1 MDKYFVDLGKN
12 SYDIIFSCDYNGLEQ
27 ELVKINAP
35 KKLMVVTDKN
45 VEKLWLHKLEPLL
58 LDWGYDVSV
67 CVLEPG
73 EENKNIDSVLK
84 ICSHCLK
91 NKLDRKS
98 MILALG
104 GGVVGDMA
112 GFAASI
118 YMRGIRFVQLPTTL
132 LSQSD
137 SSVGGKTGV
146 DFMDTKNILGAFFQ
160 PALVYINVDTL
171 KTLPQKEFRSGM
183 GEVIKH
189 GVIADRDFFD
199 FLFNSSEKIK
209 SLDSSLLISMAKTN
223 CMIKAKVV
231 MADEK
236 ESGLRKILNFG
247 HTIGH
252 AIESGAEFSKTHG
265 ECVALGMCAA
275 AYIAT
280 MRSIADNAVLGRIT
294 EIVKLYGFS
303 FDFDIDREKILYY
316 MQMDKKNVDGKI
328 NFILPVRI
336 GEVISLEDVSKDE
349 IFSAVEFLKTL

>member
-1 MDKYFVDLGKN
+1 MDRYFVDLGKN
-12 SYDIIFSCDYNGLEQ
+12 SYDIVFSCDYSGLEY
-27 ELVKINAP
+27 ELKRINAP
-35 KKLMVVTDKN
+35 KKLMIVTDKN
-45 VEKLWLHKLEPLL
+45 VEKLWLNKLKPLL
-58 LDWGYDVSV
+58 VDWGYDVCV

-73 EENKNIDSVLK
+73 EENKNIDGVLT

-112 GFAASI
+112 GFGASV
-118 YMRGIRFVQLPTTL
+118 YMRGIRFCQLPTTL

-146 DFMDTKNILGAFFQ
+146 DFMDTKNILGSFFQ
-160 PALVYINVDTL
+160 PALVYINVNTL
-171 KTLPQKEFRSGM
+171 QTLPEKEFRSGM

-189 GVIADRDFFD
+189 GIIKDKEFFD
-199 FLFNSSEKIK
+199 FLLNNAGKIK
-209 SLDSSLLISMAKTN
+209 SLDNDLLISMAKTN
-223 CMIKAKVV
+223 CAIKAEVV

-252 AIESGAEFSKTHG
+252 AIESGALFSKTHG

-275 AYIAT
+275 AYIACR
-280 MRSIADNAVLGRIT
+280 RSYLDKTDLDKII

-303 FDFDIDREKILYY
+303 FDFDIEREKLLYY

-328 NFILPVRI
+328 NFILPLKI
-336 GEVISLEDVSKDE
+336 GDAATFDDVSEEE
-349 IFSAVEFLKTL
+349 IFSGIEFLKNL